1 MPASSLCRSVVPPPR
16 SRGFT
21 LIELLVVI
29 SIIALLIGILLPAL
43 SAARDA
49 ARTTQCLSG
58 LRQMGIGFN
67 AYASEYKGRLP
78 LGDFYPASGPQ
89 GDWTTLLSSYMEG
102 QGDVSFG
109 AGRNPV
115 LTCPSAVLDG
125 ADLHYSAHP
134 RLFRPGYLTTD
145 PLRGYAAGSSL
156 NPRIE
161 DERSA
166 TEQVVVFDGVQ
177 EASSARSTSLAFEI
191 QAGDPAGAPVGS
203 KFVDSNV
210 SLNERATAAM
220 HPTMKL
226 GDPAFAGFDAAP
238 ADGATPHDAVW
249 TAVAN
254 GQSNFVWRHAGQSSG
269 FVFLDGHAEALPT
282 DGLLNRMVLTSF

>member
-1 MPASSLCRSVVPPPR
+1 MPASILRR
-16 SRGFT
+16 ASRPHPSNSGFT

-43 SAARDA
+43 GAARDA

-67 AYASEYKGRLP
+67 AYAFEYKGTLP
-78 LGDFYPASGPQ
+78 LGDFYPSVGPQ
-89 GDWTTLLSSYMEG
+89 GDWTTLLSSYLEG
-102 QGDVSFG
+102 QGDVSFS

-115 LTCPSAVLDG
+115 LTCPSAVLEG

-134 RLFRPGYLTTD
+134 RMFRPGYLTSD
-145 PLRGYAAGSSL
+145 PLRGYAPGSSL
-156 NPRIE
+156 NPRLQ

-166 TEQVVVFDGVQ
+166 SEQIVIFDGVQ
-177 EASSARSTSLAFEI
+177 EESSARSTSVAFEI
-191 QAGDPAGAPVGS
+191 QAGDPSGAPVGS
-203 KFVDSNV
+203 KFIDSGV
-210 SLNERATAAM
+210 SLNERATLLA
-220 HPTMKL
+220 HPTMSI
-226 GDPAFAGFDAAP
+226 GDPAFAGFDAEP
-238 ADGATPHDAVW
+238 TDGSQPHDATW

-254 GQSNFVWRHAGQSSG
+254 GQSNFVWRHAGESSG

-282 DGLLNRMVLTSF
+282 TGLLNRMVLTSF